1 MHGYLKYLVAAAVT
15 ALTLSSGA
23 LLPGPA
29 RAEPVTAKQCEVTS
43 GRTPQ
48 SATPAEAALD
58 PARLGEAMQLATNAT
73 RFNIQIYRN
82 NCLVGTGP
90 RNAESGGVAW
100 NLWSG
105 TKSVVALVAGLAVDD
120 GRLRV
125 DEPIGA
131 YLPAGLGDEAHRA
144 ITVRNLL
151 TESSGMEV
159 AVAAEGATGLA
170 ALDPNVVAQALA
182 MPIERPQGTMFR
194 YSQRAVDLLVY
205 VIQQAIG
212 EDFQAYAQRKLFDP
226 LGIPRSDYFWARDR
240 AGNTYGHAHLILPPD
255 DFAKIGLLV
264 GNRGKWND
272 LQVISDDYMRAALSP
287 SASMPCYGFLF
298 VINGEP
304 CRLEF
309 PGLPYDAVKISGML
323 RNDSFIVPSLGLM
336 VNWTGVATPGSS
348 TYTHNVMRTLGSAF
362 LDIQVPD
369 PGPYQE
375 RPDVSVT
382 DPMIARPDALL
393 GTFGIGPY
401 AYPGCSF
408 VDCLGE
414 TPKPPFSD
422 WPPGCVVLG
431 CVGTN
436 PATPGIR

>member
-1 MHGYLKYLVAAAVT
+1 MAAAVT

-29 RAEPVTAKQCEVTS
+29 RAEPVSAKQCEVTS

-82 NCLVGTGP
+82 NCLVGVGP

-362 LDIQVPD
+362 LDTHVPD

>member
-29 RAEPVTAKQCEVTS
+29 RAEPVSAKQCEVTS

-82 NCLVGTGP
+82 NCLVGVGP

-120 GRLRV
+120 GRLRA

-362 LDIQVPD
+362 LDTHVPD